1 MNLDIRELPDELVW
15 TATMAAA
22 ISSPAAAAVL
32 EGIAEKLLK
41 DIDDQEFHD
50 RYKSLENLFST
61 NPPDGLEDLEEI
73 SPERM
78 AKWIVGLTGL
88 VGAHME
94 VEEALNATISGLIAE
109 VKDSVLSFA
118 RENR

>member
-1 MNLDIRELPDELVW
+1 MNIDIQELPDELIW

-22 ISSPAAAAVL
+22 LNSPAAAAVL

-41 DIDDQEFHD
+41 DIDDPEFHD

-73 SPERM
+73 SPEKM
-78 AKWIVGLTGL
+78 AKWIIGLTGL
-88 VGAHME
+88 VGAYME
-94 VEEALNATISGLIAE
+94 VQEALNAAINEIMAG